1 MVGYSR
7 TKSLTLL
14 GGVLA
19 ALLGAPLVPVL
30 TAEDDLAHADGLRG
44 DFHALVL
51 VGEVQGLLKAQLSFL
66 NCKCNFLYHCVV
78 FHSGFI
84 TIQLH

>member
-14 GGVLA
+14 GGILA

-30 TAEDDLAHADGLRG
+30 TAEDDLCARG
-44 DFHALVL
+44 WTP
-51 VGEVQGLLKAQLSFL
+51 G
-66 NCKCNFLYHCVV
+66 
-78 FHSGFI
+78 
-84 TIQLH
+84 

>member
-44 DFHALVL
+44 C
-51 VGEVQGLLKAQLSFL
+51 LLYTSDAADE
-66 NCKCNFLYHCVV
+66 
-78 FHSGFI
+78 
-84 TIQLH
+84 

>member
-14 GGVLA
+14 GGILA

-51 VGEVQGLLKAQLSFL
+51 VGEVQGLLKACL
-66 NCKCNFLYHCVV
+66 LYT
-78 FHSGFI
+78 SDAADE
-84 TIQLH
+84 

>member
-19 ALLGAPLVPVL
+19 ALLGAPQIGR
-30 TAEDDLAHADGLRG
+30 AH
-44 DFHALVL
+44 V
-51 VGEVQGLLKAQLSFL
+51 
-66 NCKCNFLYHCVV
+66 
-78 FHSGFI
+78 
-84 TIQLH
+84 

>member
-30 TAEDDLAHADGLRG
+30 IQRIH
-44 DFHALVL
+44 VP
-51 VGEVQGLLKAQLSFL
+51 LSF
-66 NCKCNFLYHCVV
+66 
-78 FHSGFI
+78 SG
-84 TIQLH
+84 TPPP